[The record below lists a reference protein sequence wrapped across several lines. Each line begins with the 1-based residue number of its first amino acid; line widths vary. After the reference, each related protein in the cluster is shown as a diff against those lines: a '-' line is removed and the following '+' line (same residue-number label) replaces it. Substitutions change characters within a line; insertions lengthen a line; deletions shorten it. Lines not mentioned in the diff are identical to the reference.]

1 MKKDNLVRLFRRQA
15 WKQRE
20 AVAIRHRRDGLW
32 QSISWKRWE
41 DEATAVASGLL
52 ALGLKPGETVGLLS
66 HNCGAWLVSE
76 VGVLMAGGVPVPI
89 PIGLT
94 EAELG
99 HVMTD
104 SHARM
109 VLVDAP
115 HNLVRLQRAVAGA
128 ELPFDK
134 VVVFDDE
141 GIVPAGERKGDTYGL
156 TELFPVGDPAWLVR
170 YDEFLE
176 YGREQLPRFQDEI
189 DRLREATLTPETP
202 ALVIYTSGTTGVPRG
217 VVLTHGNLL
226 FEVERL
232 AEAVPIDE
240 SDEQLLFLPL
250 SHILGNVVCKSAFLT
265 GSRIAIG
272 EGFPHLLENI
282 REVNPTYMTTVP
294 LFCEKLV
301 ERISAVAR
309 ERGLLGGV
317 TFDWARSVSDTGRR
331 RRETKGLGAIFD
343 KVQGAVAEQLVLKD
357 LRRIMGSRLRFLI
370 SGGAHLSPAVGEFLG
385 SIGIPV
391 LEGYGLTETTAATHV
406 NRPDAPEYGS
416 VGLPL
421 RGVECR
427 IAADGEIQVRGGNVM
442 QGYFHDEGATAEVFT
457 PDGWF
462 RTGDV
467 GVMDEHGRLTVTGK
481 AKDLLVTSNGR
492 NIAPSKVE
500 SALRNSAYIRHAIV
514 YGDNRPFLVALIVLD
529 EEAAREYARTRAIDA
544 TDLPSL
550 ARNPD
555 IYRLIEQ
562 EIDGRCRDLPA
573 FERVRKFAILPRDL
587 SGESGE
593 ITQTMKLRRDVIGK
607 TYASLIESFYA

>member
-1 MKKDNLVRLFRRQA
+1 MKNDNLVRLFRRQA
-15 WKQRE
+15 WKQRD

-32 QSISWKRWE
+32 QSVSWKHWE
-41 DEATAVASGLL
+41 EQATCVAAGLM
-52 ALGLKPGETVGLLS
+52 ALGLKAGETVAVLS
-66 HNCGAWLVSE
+66 HNCGAWLVSD
-76 VGVLMAGGVPVPI
+76 VGILMAGGVPVPV
-89 PIGLT
+89 PVGLT

-99 HVMTD
+99 HVVRD
-104 SHARM
+104 SRARL

-141 GIVPAGERKGDTYGL
+141 GIVPAGERKGDVYGL
-156 TELFPVGDPAWLVR
+156 VEIFPSGDPSWLVR
-170 YDEFLE
+170 FDEFLE
-176 YGREQLPRFQDEI
+176 YGGEQLPRFRDEL
-189 DRLREATLTPETP
+189 DRLREGVLNRETP

-217 VVLTHGNLL
+217 VQLSHGNLL
-226 FEVERL
+226 FEIERL

-240 SDEQLLFLPL
+240 NDEQLLFLPL
-250 SHILGNVVCKSAFLT
+250 SHILGNVVYKATFLT

-272 EGFPHLLENI
+272 EGVAHLLENI

-309 ERGLLGGV
+309 ERGLLGGL

-331 RRETKGLGAIFD
+331 RRGSTGVGALFG

-370 SGGAHLSPAVGEFLG
+370 SGGAHLSPVVGEFLH

-406 NRPDAPEYGS
+406 NRPDTIDYGS

-427 IAADGEIQVRGGNVM
+427 IAPDGEIQVRGGNVM
-442 QGYFHDEGATAEVFT
+442 QGYFNDPGATAEAFT

-467 GVMDEHGRLTVTGK
+467 GLIDEAGHLTVTGK

-492 NIAPSKVE
+492 NISPSKVE
-500 SALRNSAYIRHAIV
+500 GVLRNSPFIRQAV
-514 YGDNRPFLVALIVLD
+514 VFGDNRAFLVALIVLD
-529 EEAAREYARTRAIDA
+529 EEASREYARGRGIEAV
-544 TDLPSL
+544 DLAAL

-562 EIDGRCRDLPA
+562 EIEGRCRDLPA
-573 FERVRKFAILPRDL
+573 FERVRKFALLPRDL
-587 SGESGE
+587 SIEAGEV
-593 ITQTMKLRRDVIGK
+593 TQTMKLRRDVIGK
-607 TYASLIESFYA
+607 TYAPLIESFYA

>member
-1 MKKDNLVRLFRRQA
+1 MKNDNLVRLFRRQA
-15 WKQRE
+15 WKQRD
-20 AVAIRHRRDGLW
+20 AIAIRHRRDGLW
-32 QSISWKRWE
+32 QTVSWKRWE
-41 DEATAVASGLL
+41 DEATAVASGLM
-52 ALGLKPGETVGLLS
+52 ALGLKPGETVGVLS
-66 HNCGAWLVSE
+66 HNCGAWLVSD
-76 VGVLMAGGVPVPI
+76 VGVLMAGGVPVPV
-89 PIGLT
+89 PVGLT

-99 HVMTD
+99 HVARD
-104 SHARM
+104 SRARI

-115 HNLVRLQRAVAGA
+115 HNLVRLQRAVSGGDF
-128 ELPFDK
+128 PFDK

-141 GIVPAGERKGDTYGL
+141 GIVPAGERKGDVVGL
-156 TELFPVGDPAWLVR
+156 SELFPGGDPAWLVR
-170 YDEFLE
+170 FDEFLE
-176 YGREQLPRFQDEI
+176 YGREQLPRFHDELE
-189 DRLREATLTPETP
+189 RLREAGLSAETP

-217 VVLTHGNLL
+217 VVLSHGNLL
-226 FEVERL
+226 FEIERL

-240 SDEQLLFLPL
+240 NDEQLLFLPL

-272 EGFPHLLENI
+272 EGVPHLLENI

-309 ERGLLGGV
+309 ERGLLGGL

-331 RRETKGLGAIFD
+331 RRGAKGFGGLLD

-370 SGGAHLSPAVGEFLG
+370 SGGAHLSPEVGEFLG

-406 NRPDAPEYGS
+406 NRPDAPVYGS
-416 VGLPL
+416 VGTPL

-427 IAADGEIQVRGGNVM
+427 IAPDGEIQVRGGNVM
-442 QGYFHDEGATAEVFT
+442 QGYFNDAGATAEAFT
-457 PDGWF
+457 ADGWF

-467 GVMDEHGRLTVTGK
+467 GVMDQTGRLTVTGK

-492 NIAPSKVE
+492 NISPSKVE
-500 SALRNSAYIRHAIV
+500 SVLRNSPFVRQAIV
-514 YGDNRPFLVALIVLD
+514 FGDNRPFLVALIVLD
-529 EEAAREYARTRAIDA
+529 EEAAREFARSRAIDA
-544 TDLPSL
+544 TDLASL

-555 IYRLIEQ
+555 VYRLVEQ
-562 EIDGRCRDLPA
+562 EVESRCRDLPA
-573 FERVRKFAILPRDL
+573 FERVRKFALLPRDL
-587 SGESGE
+587 STEAGE

-607 TYASLIESFYA
+607 AYASLIESFYA

>member
-1 MKKDNLVRLFRRQA
+1 MKKDNLVRLFRRQS
-15 WKQRE
+15 WKQRD

-32 QSISWKRWE
+32 QSISWKHWE
-41 DEATAVASGLL
+41 DDATAVASGLL
-52 ALGLKPGETVGLLS
+52 SLNVKPGDTVGLLS
-66 HNCGAWLVSE
+66 RNCGAWLVSE
-76 VGVLMAGGVPVPI
+76 VGILMAGAVPVPI

-99 HVMTD
+99 HVVRD
-104 SHARM
+104 SRART

-115 HNLVRLQRAVAGA
+115 HNLVRLQRAVQGSDF
-128 ELPFDK
+128 PFEK
-134 VVVFDDE
+134 VIVFDDE
-141 GIVPAGERKGDTYGL
+141 GIVPAGERKGDVYGL
-156 TELFPVGDPAWLVR
+156 SELFPTGDPPWLVR
-170 YDEFLE
+170 FDEFLE
-176 YGREQLPRFQDEI
+176 YGREQQPRFHDELE
-189 DRLREATLTPETP
+189 RLREAALCPEDP

-217 VVLTHGNLL
+217 VVLSHGNLL
-226 FEVERL
+226 FEIERL
-232 AEAVPIDE
+232 AEAIPIDE
-240 SDEQLLFLPL
+240 TDEQLLFLPL

-272 EGFPHLLENI
+272 EGVPHLLENI

-301 ERISAVAR
+301 ERVSSIAR
-309 ERGLLGGV
+309 ERGLLGGL

-331 RRETKGLGAIFD
+331 RRGASGLGGLLD

-370 SGGAHLSPAVGEFLG
+370 SGGAHLSPGVGEFLH

-421 RGVECR
+421 RGVDCR

-442 QGYFHDEGATAEVFT
+442 QGYFHDEAGTREVFT
-457 PDGWF
+457 ADGWF

-467 GVMDEHGRLTVTGK
+467 GVMDETGRLTVTGK

-492 NIAPSKVE
+492 NISPSKIE
-500 SALRNSAYIRHAIV
+500 SVLRHSPYVRQAV
-514 YGDNRPFLVALIVLD
+514 VFGDNRPFLVALVVLD
-529 EEAAREYARTRAIDA
+529 EEATREFARGHAIEA
-544 TDLPSL
+544 TDLAAL

-555 IYRLIEQ
+555 VYRLIEQ
-562 EIDGRCRDLPA
+562 EIENRCRDLPA
-573 FERVRKFAILPRDL
+573 FERVRKFALLPRDL
-587 SGESGE
+587 SAEAGEV
-593 ITQTMKLRRDVIGK
+593 TQTLKLRRDVIGK
-607 TYASLIESFYA
+607 TYAALIESFYG